1 MSYPKIGSASS
12 PQVSTSPNAAQGG
25 AQLKGLEEYQGF
37 VDDVAQHLA
46 SEPSLQTP
54 GQLHEQAQSA
64 LQELTGLEGRSL
76 QRLVGQTLNNVND
89 IRLSSN
95 DRWLHYP
102 TPPPPPGDPGDSFTP
117 SSKSPQSGKPLV
129 L

>member
-1 MSYPKIGSASS
+1 MSYPKVGPASS
-12 PQVSTSPNAAQGG
+12 SQVSSSPNSVQGG
-25 AQLKGLEEYQGF
+25 TQLKGLEGYQGF

-46 SEPSLQTP
+46 SDPSLRTP

-64 LQELTGLEGRSL
+64 LQELTGLEGSSL

-89 IRLSSN
+89 IRLSSG
-95 DRWLHYP
+95 DRWLHSP
-102 TPPPPPGDPGDSFTP
+102 TPKPPPGDPGDSYTP
-117 SSKSPQSGKPLV
+117 SSGSPQSGKPIL